1 MSKKRLL
8 VFVLFSCIA
17 FFLARGLP
25 TFIKASNKMPFLRD
39 AIWTEPRQKF
49 GNPGITP
56 GNFGMYRGCLFPSD
70 LRMLLTSF
78 RGFDFELICWKG
90 PERDGTVNRGPLALA
105 AFRRVARVTGV
116 HISISHLAPSREYP
130 LFSGGKSSSI
140 RIQNH
145 HTREYPYQWSRGGT
159 KAQQTGRLQYVPP
172 VDRLR

>member
-25 TFIKASNKMPFLRD
+25 TFIKASNKMPLLRD
-39 AIWTEPRQKF
+39 AFWTEPRQKF

-70 LRMLLTSF
+70 LRRLLTSF
-78 RGFDFELICWKG
+78 RGFDFVLICWIG
-90 PERDGTVNRGPLALA
+90 PERYGTVNRGPLARA

-130 LFSGGKSSSI
+130 LFSGGKCSSI
-140 RIQNH
+140 WLLYH
-145 HTREYPYQWSRGGT
+145 LTREFPFLWSR
-159 KAQQTGRLQYVPP
+159 
-172 VDRLR
+172 